1 MKKVLMLM
9 LIVVFSSLS
18 LTLSQNFN
26 SRTTFASGIQAGYNN
41 GIGFQ
46 GSFTIKNL
54 AEGFPFNVKLAVG
67 LSFSDP
73 GIPLKAREIF
83 INDATNGVPEK
94 GGKLVDFRADFLYNI
109 GARTYFY
116 AGPRFTMFTGNF
128 DFVGGNEDFD
138 VTSKQWGAGVG
149 VENYFRISPVLDL
162 VLSFGYDYFFP
173 NTLYAHD
180 TSYSPDGQ
188 NVNDRKNFTFAD
200 ADEAINQPKHNVKA
214 MAGLSYNF

>member
-1 MKKVLMLM
+1 MKKVL
-9 LIVVFSSLS
+9 LILFVVLFTSFS
-18 LTLSQNFN
+18 TILSQNFS
-26 SRTTFASGIQAGYNN
+26 SRTTFAGGIQAGYNN
-41 GIGFQ
+41 GIGLQ
-46 GSFTIKNL
+46 GNLTLKNL
-54 AEGFPFNVKLAVG
+54 AEGFPFNIKLG
-67 LSFSDP
+67 IGFSYMDP

-94 GGKLVDFRADFLYNI
+94 SGRLIDIRADFLYGI

-116 AGPRFTMFTGNF
+116 AGPRFAMFTGNF

-149 VENYFRISPVLDL
+149 VENYFRISPMLDF

-173 NTLYAHD
+173 NTLYGHD

-188 NVNDRKNFTFAD
+188 NINDRKGFTFTD
-200 ADEAINQPKHNVKA
+200 ADDAVNQPKHNVKA
-214 MAGLSYNF
+214 MVGLSYNF